1 MKRWLSILLATL
13 LVVQPFAVTEMAY
26 ATEGATDSSI
36 QGVGNEEEAASGE
49 PASSLSSEE
58 TSSDNAEPS
67 EPVTPSEGNAETEP
81 APEETIEVQATA
93 SVDEE
98 PTGEPDDKITTITEN
113 ILYAYDIRTTTT
125 ENVEVNVVTTDS
137 IVEINYN
144 WKISNGHKYTAG
156 STFQFK
162 IPSELK
168 MYSAVTDAPLRF
180 DGQSMGMFDVDLD
193 GNATITFNENVNIY
207 SNIKGTVQV
216 LTQVRDSVEI
226 SEKRTI
232 TVTPIQDIASKTL
245 RVGLKNPGEDIA
257 KSGLPNRAYNSE
269 SIEWK
274 VELNRGLKEVV
285 DAEWRDVLPAGL
297 TLRPGSVKVERLVLR
312 MDGTID
318 RTEDVTTL
326 FPVDT
331 SDGLRIDFG
340 TMTSSYRVTFIT
352 DIENEEATSF
362 KNTTSLAGENLDLV
376 EASATVAVGRG
387 VELTKSSTDYDD
399 ATQTITWESNINYRQ
414 RNLTSLEVKDEFTNT
429 HELVDVKL
437 YEVELDADGKESA
450 RTLVSVTPA
459 PTSGDGVN
467 GFTLMLPKNETPYQL
482 VYQTKAIDR
491 VITAGSVKNTITV
504 NELSREATRTTGQA
518 VARKTHA
525 TPNYAAETIEW
536 SIELNRDKKVMNDVI
551 IKDVFTN
558 EGLTFIDG
566 SLTVSGLAAEDYTVE
581 PAADGFILRFNR
593 QLTDR
598 HVITYKTDFDYRERK
613 DLTNRFLENEATVDW
628 TDDSGASRQVTTTD
642 AVELASNSRNNGF
655 KGGAYNAVTKEI
667 TWTLGINYHEYATD
681 ELVVTDTW
689 TGDQKPI
696 TSSFTVAKLTRG
708 TGGNQYTVSTTPIPE
723 TDYTVEWEQ
732 NRFILKFA
740 TATTDA
746 YVISYKTSIDDT
758 FIQPSYKNT
767 ALVTD
772 AGRTLGDLSAQVAVR
787 HGGSYTDKTGV
798 QQGKLI
804 AWKVDINFGQS
815 TLQNVVLRDIPSNNQ
830 DVLLDSINVYET
842 TVAANGTVT
851 KAGLLPKEAYTV
863 TAIQEMGEFTLA
875 FRDTIDRP
883 YILEYDA
890 FIVAAVGA
898 NISNDVLMTAEEL
911 SEGTTSKQSVV
922 RVARTTGMGTA
933 TGENGE
939 LTITKTDES
948 GDLTLEGASFELI
961 DTGSKRVV
969 RRGTT
974 DETGTLTF
982 SRLLYGDYTLKETS
996 APAGYVI
1003 ATQTKA
1009 ITISKTED
1017 AISFKNNKIRQDVI
1031 LEKSSE
1037 SEGKVLEGAEFS
1049 LYDAGD
1055 NVIRQGLA
1063 TDAKGTI
1070 KVNDLAP
1077 GKYYFVETKAP
1088 PGHLLD
1094 EARHN
1099 FTIAKDQLQTTQVN
1113 VVNQP
1118 FKSIEFTKRDWKT
1131 NGLLTGATFDLKD
1144 DADNTLRTDLSVD
1157 ANGVL
1162 LIEDLDLGK
1171 YRLVETQ
1178 APDGYVLPENPVTF
1192 EIKLDS
1198 LALQK
1203 RDILN
1208 ETMKQVKL
1216 TKVEEDTTNGLKGA
1230 VFQLLNEQNEVVR
1243 DNVTTGDD
1251 GTVTVDRL
1259 LTGTYTFVEKTA
1271 PAGYILDTTRHTFT
1285 VDYGQDTVE
1294 QVTVENERQKSIRLI
1309 KTDVVTGQ
1317 PLANAVFSLTDDQ
1330 GNVLQSNLKTDANG
1344 QILVTNLNPGSYRF
1358 IETSAPGGYMTDG
1371 TPYPFTLVRGT
1382 NAIAE
1387 VRATNDSFKAVR
1399 LIKTDNLA
1407 PTRLAGAEFSL
1418 VNASGTIVRN
1428 GLVTDANG
1436 EIYVSGLV
1444 PGDYAF
1450 VETKAPNG
1458 YLLDT
1463 KRHTFTV
1470 SARQSGPTTLTVTNE
1485 QKKAVRLV
1493 KTDVTTGKRLAGAE
1507 FTLQTP
1513 SGEIVQS
1520 GLVTDALGEIY
1531 VNNLLPGNYV
1541 FIETKA
1547 PEGFMLDAS
1556 PQAFTI
1562 TTGTNEVVTVTMAN
1576 DTFKSVRL
1584 VKTDSVNGTPL
1595 AGATFNI
1602 VDATGQVVRQGLV
1615 TDIRGEL
1622 VATDLV
1628 PGDYAFI
1635 ETKAPNGY
1643 LLDATPRAFTLTKDS
1658 GAVVDVSMTNDTKK
1672 MLVLQKVDVQTNEPL
1687 AGATFVLKDKAG
1699 QTVRDNLVTD
1709 KDGRIEVTGLTP
1721 GAYTFTEVV
1730 APNGYQLDAKVHK
1743 ARLNVNQREAT
1754 KLVVSNERL
1763 KTLVVEKIDVESG
1776 DRLAGAEFD
1785 LLDADGTRVARLKT
1799 DRNGQATVT
1808 GLVNGTYTLVET
1820 KAPTGYLLDETP
1832 RPVRFKAGG
1841 DVSVRL
1847 TVENTLDPD
1856 FEFGDGDIPGGAGT
1870 PDDGSEGGK
1879 TPDDPDFEFEDGD
1892 VPTGAGTP
1900 DKPTSTL
1907 DRLPFTGSATSNGLL
1922 IGLLF
1927 AGLGIWLIRSGRRK
1941 TV

>member
-1 MKRWLSILLATL
+1 MKRWLSILLAVL
-13 LVVQPFAVTEMAY
+13 LVVQPFAVTELAY
-26 ATEGATDSSI
+26 ATEGTTDSSV
-36 QGVGNEEEAASGE
+36 QDVGNEKGAASGDT
-49 PASSLSSEE
+49 ASGTEE
-58 TSSDNAEPS
+58 TSLDKTESND
-67 EPVTPSEGNAETEP
+67 PVTPEDTLETEP
-81 APEETIEVQATA
+81 TPEETMDVQAA
-93 SVDEE
+93 SSVDEE
-98 PTGEPDDKITTITEN
+98 PAGNPDDKVMVITEN
-113 ILYAYDIRTTTT
+113 ILDAYDIRTTTT

-137 IVEINYN
+137 IVEINYD
-144 WKISNGHKYTAG
+144 WSIPNGHKYTAG
-156 STFQFK
+156 STFKFT
-162 IPSELK
+162 IPSELN
-168 MYSAVTDAPLRF
+168 MYSAVTDEPLRF
-180 DGQSMGMFDVDLD
+180 NGQSMGTFDVDLD
-193 GNATITFNENVNIY
+193 GNATITFNENVNAY
-207 SNIKGTVQV
+207 SNIEGTVQV
-216 LTQVRDSVEI
+216 LTQVKDSVEI
-226 SEKRTI
+226 SEERTI
-232 TVTPIQDIASKTL
+232 TVTPIQDIASQTL
-245 RVGLKNPGEDIA
+245 RVGLKSPGEDIA

-274 VELNRGLKEVV
+274 VELNRGLKEIPGA
-285 DAEWRDVLPAGL
+285 DWRDALPAGL

-312 MDGTID
+312 MDGAID
-318 RTEDVTTL
+318 RTEDVTAL
-326 FPVDT
+326 FPADT

-352 DIENEEATSF
+352 DIVNEEATSF
-362 KNTTSLAGENLDLV
+362 INTASLAGENFDLV
-376 EASATVAVGRG
+376 KASATVAVGRG

-429 HELVDVKL
+429 HELVDVQL
-437 YEVELDADGKESA
+437 YEVELDADGKVSK
-450 RTLVSVTPA
+450 RTLVPVVHTL
-459 PTSGDGVN
+459 TSGDGVN
-467 GFTLMLPKNETPYQL
+467 GFTLTLPKNETPYQL

-504 NELSREATRTTGQA
+504 NGLSREATRTIGQA
-518 VARKTHA
+518 VAKKTHA
-525 TPNYAAETIEW
+525 TPDYAAETIEW
-536 SIELNRDKKVMNDVI
+536 SIELNRDKKVMTDVVI
-551 IKDVFTN
+551 TDVFTN
-558 EGLTFIDG
+558 EGLTFVDG
-566 SLTVSGLAAEDYTVE
+566 SLTVSGLTPDDYTVE
-581 PAADGFILRFNR
+581 PSTDGFILRFNR

-628 TDDSGASRQVTTTD
+628 TDDLGNSRQVTTTD
-642 AVELASNSRNNGF
+642 AVELAANSRNNGF

-667 TWTLGINYHEYATD
+667 TWTLGVNYHEYATD
-681 ELVVTDTW
+681 ALTVTDTW

-696 TSSFTVAKLTRG
+696 ESSFTVSKMTRG
-708 TGGNQYTVSTTPIPE
+708 NGANQYSIGTTPIPE
-723 TDYTVEWEQ
+723 TDYTVDWEE

-740 TATTDA
+740 SPTTDA

-758 FIQPSYKNT
+758 FIQPSYENT

-772 AGRTLGDLSAQVAVR
+772 GSTTLGDLTAQVAVR
-787 HGGSYTDKTGV
+787 HGGSYTDKTGI

-804 AWKVDINFGQS
+804 AWKVNINFGQS

-851 KAGLLPKEAYTV
+851 KAGLLPKAAYTV
-863 TAIQEMGEFTLA
+863 TSVQEMGEFALA

-898 NISNDVLMTAEEL
+898 DISNDVLMTAEEL
-911 SEGTTSKQSVV
+911 SEGTTSKKSVV

-948 GDLTLEGASFELI
+948 GDLKLEGASFELI

-982 SRLLYGDYTLKETS
+982 GRLLYGDYTLKETS
-996 APAGYVI
+996 APAGYI
-1003 ATQTKA
+1003 LATETKG

-1017 AISFKNNKIRQDVI
+1017 DVSFVNSKVRQDIRLTKNSGSPSGITLSGATFNLFKRAVAPMMTDTLITERTTDENGVI
-1031 LEKSSE
+1031 LITD
-1037 SEGKVLEGAEFS
+1037 LEP
-1049 LYDAGD
+1049 GD
-1055 NVIRQGLA
+1055 
-1063 TDAKGTI
+1063 
-1070 KVNDLAP
+1070 
-1077 GKYYFVETKAP
+1077 YYFLETKAP
-1088 PGHLLD
+1088 ANHLLD
-1094 EARHN
+1094 DKTKHEFEIKR
-1099 FTIAKDQLQTTQVN
+1099 DQLQATTLN
-1113 VVNQP
+1113 VSNQS
-1118 FKSIEFTKRDWKT
+1118 FKSIEFTKVDWKT
-1131 NGLLTGATFDLKD
+1131 GNRLTGTILKNAKFDLEL
-1144 DADNTLRTDLSVD
+1144 DNANKTKLRTGLELRED
-1157 ANGVL
+1157 GTL
-1162 LIEDLDLGK
+1162 LIENLDLGK

-1178 APDGYVLPENPVTF
+1178 APDGYILPEEPFKF
-1192 EIKLDS
+1192 EINLDS

-1203 RDILN
+1203 QTI
-1208 ETMKQVKL
+1208 E
-1216 TKVEEDTTNGLKGA
+1216 
-1230 VFQLLNEQNEVVR
+1230 NEQ
-1243 DNVTTGDD
+1243 
-1251 GTVTVDRL
+1251 
-1259 LTGTYTFVEKTA
+1259 
-1271 PAGYILDTTRHTFT
+1271 
-1285 VDYGQDTVE
+1285 
-1294 QVTVENERQKSIRLI
+1294 QKSIRLI

-1317 PLANAVFSLTDDQ
+1317 PLANAIFSLTDDK

-1358 IETSAPGGYMTDG
+1358 VETSAPGGYMTDG

-1382 NAIAE
+1382 NEIAE

-1399 LIKTDNLA
+1399 LIKTDHLA

-1418 VNASGTIVRN
+1418 VNANGTIIRD

-1450 VETKAPNG
+1450 VETKAPSG

-1470 SARQSGPTTLTVTNE
+1470 AARQSGPTTLTVTNE

-1507 FTLQTP
+1507 FTLQTTG
-1513 SGEIVQS
+1513 GEIVKS

-1556 PQAFTI
+1556 PRAFAI

-1584 VKTDSVNGTPL
+1584 VKTDSVDGTPL
-1595 AGATFNI
+1595 TGATFNV
-1602 VDATGQVVRQGLV
+1602 VDSTGQVVRQGLV
-1615 TDIRGEL
+1615 TDVRGEL
-1622 VATDLV
+1622 VATGLV

-1635 ETKAPNGY
+1635 ETKAPSGY
-1643 LLDATPRAFTLTKDS
+1643 LLDATPRLFTLTKGSDTI
-1658 GAVVDVSMTNDTKK
+1658 VDVSMTNDTKK
-1672 MLVLQKVDVQTNEPL
+1672 TLVLQKVDVQTNEPL
-1687 AGATFVLKDKAG
+1687 AGAKFVLKDKAG
-1699 QTVRDNLVTD
+1699 QTVRDPLVTD
-1709 KDGRIEVTGLTP
+1709 KNGRIEVTGLAP
-1721 GAYTFTEVV
+1721 GAYTFTEVT
-1730 APNGYQLDAKVHK
+1730 APIGYQLDASVHQ
-1743 ARLNVNQREAT
+1743 ARLDVNQREAT

-1763 KTLVVEKIDVESG
+1763 KTLVVEKIDAESG

-1785 LLDADGTRVARLKT
+1785 LLDADGKRIKRLKT
-1799 DRNGQATVT
+1799 DRDGQATVKD
-1808 GLVNGTYTLVET
+1808 LVNGTYTLVET

-1832 RPVRFKAGG
+1832 RTIRFKANG
-1841 DVSVRL
+1841 DVSLRL

-1856 FEFGDGDIPGGAGT
+1856 FEFGDNEIPGGAGT
-1870 PDDGSEGGK
+1870 PDDESEGGK
-1879 TPDDPDFEFEDGD
+1879 TPDDPDFEFEDGEI
-1892 VPTGAGTP
+1892 PAGAGTP
-1900 DKPTSTL
+1900 EKPTSTL

-1927 AGLGIWLIRSGRRK
+1927 ASLGIWLIRSGKRK